1 MPRRQSLS
9 VEVADDIKGKILNGT
24 LKPGAQIQTEAE
36 LCLNYDVSRTVVR
49 EAISRLR
56 SDGLLIAH
64 QGVGVFVSNNGAA
77 RRFEVD
83 WDSIR
88 TLPDTIFLLELR
100 LAIEVESAGLCA
112 LRRSPADAKHIR
124 QWMERANRQVKS
136 LERTNLHYDFDF
148 HLAIAKGTKNPH
160 FYELLLF
167 LKPIIVPRIRL
178 GALVKEDTKDTY
190 ERHIREEHEAIVRS
204 IETKDDAGARKNMRT
219 HLLASLERLRALA
232 ASYGVQQRKGQTGEF
247 ESVLTNFVQAI
258 SLAGGDH

>member
-24 LKPGAQIQTEAE
+24 LKPGVQIRTEAE
-36 LCLNYDVSRTVVR
+36 LCRDYEVSRTVVR

-56 SDGLLIAH
+56 SDGLVVAC
-64 QGVGVFVSNNGAA
+64 QGIGVFVSKNGAA

-88 TLPDTIFLLELR
+88 TLLDTIFLLELR
-100 LAIEVESAGLCA
+100 LAVEVESAGLCA
-112 LRRSPADAKHIR
+112 LRRSSADAKSIR
-124 QWMERANRQVKS
+124 RWMERANRQVKS

-178 GALVKEDTKDTY
+178 GALVKEEAKEAY
-190 ERHIREEHEAIVRS
+190 ELHIRQEHEAIVAS
-204 IETKDDAGARKNMRT
+204 IEAKDESGARESMRT
-219 HLLASLERLRALA
+219 HLSNSLARLRSLA
-232 ASYGVQQRKGQTGEF
+232 ASYGVAERKGQTNEF
-247 ESVLTNFVQAI
+247 ESALTSFVQSI
-258 SLAGGDH
+258 SVGDR